1 VRRARARPEPVSG
14 ARPAAKLLLVDDDE
28 LIVDALCV
36 ALEDEFDVLS
46 AGTRAEA
53 LERLRSGGEQP
64 PLALVDLG
72 LPPAPHRPDEGFALI
87 GDLFAFNP
95 DMKVLVLS
103 GQTERGNIQH
113 ALTLGAVDFVPKPC
127 DTALLISRLRHQL
140 MLTEAEVPAARMPRT
155 PRDLLAGE
163 SSAMATLRALIEQ
176 FADTPFPVL
185 VEGESGSGKEL
196 VAECLHA
203 ASARREGPLMTIN
216 CAAFRPE
223 LLESQLFGH
232 ARGAYTGA
240 DKARAGFFEEADQG
254 TLFLDEVGE
263 MPLDL
268 QAKFLRV
275 LENGEY
281 YRLGETMRRQTSARI
296 VAATNRDLREAVRAG
311 DFRAD
316 LFHRLTVLTLNV
328 PPLRERGDDWRQLL
342 DQFQRQYAETI
353 KPFEL
358 AEEGA
363 ALLATYPFPGNVREL
378 RNIVIRLG
386 AKYPGRRIGAAEL
399 RPELELDY
407 ALAAPVGAAALG
419 DVESRLR
426 TPGFRLD
433 AELETV
439 ERAYVET
446 ALRLGAGNL
455 SKAARLLGINRTTLY
470 GRLARLGLGAQG
482 GDGAAS

>member
-1 VRRARARPEPVSG
+1 
-14 ARPAAKLLLVDDDE
+14 
-28 LIVDALCV
+28 
-36 ALEDEFDVLS
+36 
-46 AGTRAEA
+46 
-53 LERLRSGGEQP
+53 
-64 PLALVDLG
+64 
-72 LPPAPHRPDEGFALI
+72 
-87 GDLFAFNP
+87 
-95 DMKVLVLS
+95 
-103 GQTERGNIQH
+103 
-113 ALTLGAVDFVPKPC
+113 
-127 DTALLISRLRHQL
+127 
-140 MLTEAEVPAARMPRT
+140 
-155 PRDLLAGE
+155 
-163 SSAMATLRALIEQ
+163 
-176 FADTPFPVL
+176 
-185 VEGESGSGKEL
+185 
-196 VAECLHA
+196 
-203 ASARREGPLMTIN
+203 
-216 CAAFRPE
+216 
-223 LLESQLFGH
+223 
-232 ARGAYTGA
+232 
-240 DKARAGFFEEADQG
+240 
-254 TLFLDEVGE
+254 
-263 MPLDL
+263 
-268 QAKFLRV
+268 
-275 LENGEY
+275 
-281 YRLGETMRRQTSARI
+281 MRRQTSARI